1 MRSAKDNKHLS
12 LNIKMMMTSTLQFI
26 LTEKLQRKNIGE
38 KDRFGAWKK
47 NTIWAKQAIQLPFLD
62 NIKVL
67 WD

>member
-1 MRSAKDNKHLS
+1 MYSMACKS
-12 LNIKMMMTSTLQFI
+12 LPTYMHQPKNCK
-26 LTEKLQRKNIGE
+26 KNIGE

-47 NTIWAKQAIQLPFLD
+47 NTIWAKQAIKFLFLD